1 MITNRVLHSLT
12 IKAHTYST
20 MKMMKMWSWLS
31 RSVESSERRQM
42 ENKMGDKDF
51 ESEKL
56 QEPSK
61 ESLPLEIRTSGRWF

>member
-1 MITNRVLHSLT
+1 MIANGVLHSLT
-12 IKAHTYST
+12 INAHTYST

-51 ESEKL
+51 ERE
-56 QEPSK
+56 EPSK